1 MIQDIRD
8 ITLDMLDT
16 TWPMLV
22 ISCLVA
28 MVLRITYLVINGKK
42 FVLYEE
48 LLKLFFIIYILCLF
62 QVVTFQDI
70 NSFGSNNF
78 IPFREITRYTFGSR
92 LFIKNIIGNMLMF
105 IPYGFFVAYYSK
117 IDDWKH
123 SFCLVLI
130 ASLVIESTQLAIGR
144 VFDVDDIILNVVGG
158 MVGYFMYKF
167 FNKLADTCPKIFKS
181 QIFLDIITIIC
192 FIAFSAYILWR

>member
-1 MIQDIRD
+1 
-8 ITLDMLDT
+8 MLGPLSST
-16 TWPMLV
+16 IHGVIEFTWPMILISVIILV
-22 ISCLVA
+22 SSKVTYLIKNKEK
-28 MVLRITYLVINGKK
+28 MVLYK
-42 FVLYEE
+42 E
-48 LLKLFFIIYILCLF
+48 LLMLSFIIYILCLF